1 MLIKKSAKIILN
13 NLIALKKNIKID
25 KLNYTTSPK
34 TLLKLPKY
42 KNEVIINKAS
52 LSGDLIIGE
61 GCKFL
66 NELSC
71 SSKLELGRYVSV
83 NGPGTRL
90 ASKINKIKIG
100 SFSSIASNTIIQE
113 YYHKYDRIS
122 TYYMNSNIFEESN
135 NEDIYS
141 KGEIVIG
148 EDVWIGSN
156 TVILSGVNIGR
167 GTIIGAGSVVT
178 KDLPPYVI
186 AAGNP
191 VKVIKK
197 RFSNEVIDLLEKI
210 KWWEWDIDKIKRNK
224 NIFNYNEEQLI
235 NNRKKLLEL
244 I

>member
-25 KLNYTTSPK
+25 TLNHMTSPK

-42 KNEVIINKAS
+42 KNKIIINKAS

-71 SSKLELGRYVSV
+71 SSKLELGRFVSV
-83 NGPGTRL
+83 NGPSTRL
-90 ASKINKIKIG
+90 ASKINEIKIG
-100 SFSSIASNTIIQE
+100 SFTSIASNTIIQE

-122 TYYMNSNIFEESN
+122 TYYMNNNIFDGKVDD
-135 NEDIYS
+135 DIYS
-141 KGEIVIG
+141 KGDIVIG

-156 TVILSGVNIGR
+156 SVVLSGVNIGR
-167 GTIIGAGSVVT
+167 GAIIGAGSVVT
-178 KDLPPYVI
+178 KDIPPYVI

-191 VKVIKK
+191 AKALRK
-197 RFSNEVIDLLEKI
+197 RFSKEVIELLEEI
-210 KWWEWDIDKIKRNK
+210 KWWNWDVDKIKRNK
-224 NIFNYNEEQLI
+224 DIFNYNEKKLI
-235 NNRKKLLEL
+235 NNKVKLLEL
-244 I
+244 V

>member
-25 KLNYTTSPK
+25 KLNYMTSPK
-34 TLLKLPKY
+34 TLMNLPTY
-42 KNEVIINKAS
+42 NNTVIINKAR
-52 LSGDLIIGE
+52 LSGDLLIGE

-71 SSKLELGRYVSV
+71 SSKVELGRYVSI

-122 TYYMNSNIFEESN
+122 TYYMNNNIFEGKVDD
-135 NEDIYS
+135 DIYS

-156 TVILSGVNIGR
+156 SVILSDVSIGR

-178 KDLPPYVI
+178 KDLPSYVI

-191 VKVIKK
+191 AKIIKK
-197 RFSNEVIDLLEKI
+197 RFCGEVIELLEKI
-210 KWWEWDIDKIKRNK
+210 KWWEWDIDKIKRNRD
-224 NIFNYNEEQLI
+224 IFNYSEKQLI
-235 NNRKKLLEL
+235 NNREKLLEL
-244 I
+244 V